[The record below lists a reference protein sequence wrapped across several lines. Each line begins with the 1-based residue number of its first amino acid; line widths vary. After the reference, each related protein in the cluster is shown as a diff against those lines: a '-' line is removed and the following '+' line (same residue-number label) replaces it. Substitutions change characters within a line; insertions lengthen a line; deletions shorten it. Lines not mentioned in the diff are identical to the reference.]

1 MIEWAFHLL
10 SGLAVFGAIM
20 VVASR
25 QPIYS
30 ILYLIITFFAVAG
43 HFLLLSAQFLA
54 VVQVIVYAGA
64 IMVLFLFVVML
75 LNLKGD
81 VEPRLPN
88 LIKLGA
94 VGAGGLMLL
103 LLVAAVGKVHTAGV
117 ATSDA
122 IATRTAEIGMVKNV
136 GKVLFTEFLLPFEVV
151 SILFLSAMVGA
162 VLLGKKDPDK
172 TTTPLS
178 LGEGSGLPA
187 GRAGVR
193 PNQQS

>member
-1 MIEWAFHLL
+1 MIEWAFHIL

-30 ILYLIITFFAVAG
+30 ILYLIVTFFAVAG

-81 VEPRLPN
+81 VEPKLPS

-94 VGAGGLMLL
+94 VTAGGLMLL
-103 LLVAAVGKVHTAGV
+103 LIVAAIGKVG
-117 ATSDA
+117 SDVITDPV

-136 GKVLFTEFLLPFEVV
+136 GHVLFTDFLLPFEVV

-162 VLLGKKDPDK
+162 VLLAKRDERTQEAK
-172 TTTPLS
+172 S
-178 LGEGSGLPA
+178 
-187 GRAGVR
+187 
-193 PNQQS
+193 

>member
-30 ILYLIITFFAVAG
+30 ILYLIVTFFAIAG

-75 LNLKGD
+75 LNLKGN

-88 LIKLGA
+88 LLKFGTVA
-94 VGAGGLMLL
+94 AGGLMLL
-103 LLVAAVGKVHTAGV
+103 LLVAAIGKVAGAGV
-117 ATSDA
+117 VTDQIA
-122 IATRTAEIGMVKNV
+122 ATRTAEMGMVKNV
-136 GKVLFTEFLLPFEVV
+136 GIVLFTDFLLPFEVV

-162 VLLGKKDPDK
+162 VLLAKRDEKPEQEIEGLKD
-172 TTTPLS
+172 
-178 LGEGSGLPA
+178 
-187 GRAGVR
+187 
-193 PNQQS
+193 